1 MQIFSATT
9 LLYARVVL
17 LLVIAFILATDPLGL
32 VSANFMIMLGQA
44 MELPIALVSKENPM
58 LGITSMV
65 FGSLA
70 LSDLIPLLADNL
82 LYFESI
88 VPVRLTLS
96 FALGAYTYISDYEV
110 IANNLVFVY
119 AFFEIWFNFLV
130 FNNLR
135 DEKYYRLKKY
145 AEEHAEEIKEQE
157 GVEVRV
163 AESYR

>member
-9 LLYARVVL
+9 LLYARVLL
-17 LLVIAFILATDPLGL
+17 LLVIAFLLVTDPLSL
-32 VSANFMIMLGQA
+32 VSANFMLILGQA
-44 MELPIALVSKENPM
+44 MELPIALVSHENPL
-58 LGITSMV
+58 LGITAM
-65 FGSLA
+65 FIGALA
-70 LSDLIPLLADNL
+70 LSDLIPLLADDL
-82 LYFESI
+82 AYFESI

-96 FALGAYTYISDYEV
+96 FALGAYTYFSDYAV

-145 AEEHAEEIKEQE
+145 AEEHAEEIKELSGDQIRLE
-157 GVEVRV
+157 
-163 AESYR
+163 